1 MGDVVKT
8 VIYIVIALWLWG
20 KLKGSGTRVNTSQF
34 NSGIARRG

>member
-1 MGDVVKT
+1 MGDIVKT

-20 KLKGSGTRVNTSQF
+20 KLKGGAQVNTSQF